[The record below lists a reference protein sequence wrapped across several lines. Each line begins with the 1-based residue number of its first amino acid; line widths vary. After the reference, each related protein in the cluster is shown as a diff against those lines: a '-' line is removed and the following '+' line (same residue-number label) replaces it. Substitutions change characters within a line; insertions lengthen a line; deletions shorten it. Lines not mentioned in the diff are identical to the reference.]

1 MEPRAESLLPEQF
14 GPLQGVRILST
25 GTIIAQPFAAALAAE
40 MGAEVIQIERPGIG
54 DVTRGLGLSL
64 GLGVGD
70 SDGFPIGS
78 LWAQER
84 RNTFYITLDFAA
96 PEGRE
101 LFLRLIAGAGI
112 WMESSKAGTYAKWG
126 LDDATILAA
135 NPSIVITHVS
145 GYGQTGHPDY
155 LNRASYDPIGQAFGG
170 TMGITGSPDPDPPM
184 TASPLPADYTTAQ
197 ICLWSSLAAYIH
209 AQRTGQGQVIDLAQ
223 YEAVHKVM
231 SGTMMEYFET
241 GTTRQRRGNQSGHN
255 QPFGTYPAKDGWVV
269 VAALGTVFGRLCTVL
284 DLDPTAEHWQQ
295 ARTELQSIAG
305 IEFDAILRG
314 WLADRTV
321 QEIVD
326 ILNAAQVGCSAV
338 MTAQDIAEDPHYQ
351 AREVHA
357 EWEDLQLGRTVKGIG
372 IVPKFSETPGKIWR
386 GSVPLG
392 HDNEAVYRRFL
403 GMEDAELKRL
413 QKRGII

>member
-1 MEPRAESLLPEQF
+1 MERRAESLLPEQF

-40 MGAEVIQIERPGIG
+40 MGAEVIQIERPGLG
-54 DVTRGLGLSL
+54 DVTRGLGVPI
-64 GLGVGD
+64 GHV
-70 SDGFPIGS
+70 DGSPIGS

-84 RNTFYITLDFAA
+84 RNSFHTTLDFAA
-96 PEGRE
+96 PEGRD
-101 LFLRLIAGAGI
+101 LFLRLIAGADI
-112 WMESSKAGTYAKWG
+112 WMESSKAGTYAQWG
-126 LDDATILAA
+126 LDDATVLAA

-170 TMGITGSPDPDPPM
+170 TMGITGSPDPEPPM
-184 TASPLPADYTTAQ
+184 TAAPLAADYTTAQ
-197 ICLWSSLAAYIH
+197 VCLWSSLAAYIH

-231 SGTMMEYFET
+231 SGSMMEYLEL
-241 GTTRQRRGNQSGHN
+241 GIGRERRGNQSGNN
-255 QPFGTYPAKDGWVV
+255 QPFGTYQAKDGWVV
-269 VAALGTVFGRLCTVL
+269 IAAIGAVFDRVCTVL
-284 DLDPTAEHWQQ
+284 DLDLNDGYWREG
-295 ARTELQSIAG
+295 RTNLESIAG

-314 WLADRTV
+314 WLEERTV
-321 QEIVD
+321 QEVVE

-338 MTAQDIAEDPHYQ
+338 MTPKDIAEDPHYQ

-357 EWEDLQLGRTVKGIG
+357 EWEDLQLGRKVKGIG

-386 GSVPLG
+386 GSAPLG
-392 HDNEAVYRRFL
+392 YDNDSVYRHFL
-403 GMEDAELKRL
+403 GMEELEQLRV
-413 QKRGII
+413 RGII